1 MSKII
6 TSTLLL
12 LAACCASM
20 QALAQSNLPALDT
33 NPTAVSLMEFQR
45 LFESSKHWGNLATT
59 TNWAR

>member
-33 NPTAVSLMEFQR
+33 NPSAVSLMEFQR
-45 LFESSKHWGNLATT
+45 LFEASK
-59 TNWAR
+59 R